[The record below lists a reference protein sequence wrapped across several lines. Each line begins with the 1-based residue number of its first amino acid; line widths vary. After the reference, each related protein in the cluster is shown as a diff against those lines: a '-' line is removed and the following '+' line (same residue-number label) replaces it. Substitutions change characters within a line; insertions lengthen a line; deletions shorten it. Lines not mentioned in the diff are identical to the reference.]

1 MTPIHSP
8 WSCAVPALLIILALP
23 ASAQQQQQAH
33 AKKLYC
39 WNQNGQRICSD
50 ALPPEAVNQA
60 RDEFNAT
67 SGMRSAEVG
76 RALSSEERA
85 AAAAD
90 AAQQR
95 ADQAAL
101 ETRKRTDQAM
111 LLSFQTEDELRRVFS
126 ERADIVDNNIQTS
139 RYNVDSLRQGLVEV
153 LANAGAQE
161 LAGQKVANNLAED
174 VQRRH
179 HALVQQMRIQ
189 KDLEQQR
196 LSLDEE
202 IKDTVQRYRAAKG
215 NGPQAEPATA
225 LSGG

>member
-1 MTPIHSP
+1 MPMHSP
-8 WSCAVPALLIILALP
+8 WSCAVPALLTLFALS
-23 ASAQQQQQAH
+23 ASAQQQTQTH
-33 AKKLYC
+33 PKKLYC
-39 WNQNGQRICSD
+39 WNQNGQRMCSD

-76 RALSSEERA
+76 RALSNEERA
-85 AAAAD
+85 TAAAD

-126 ERADIVDNNIQTS
+126 ERAGIVDNNIQTS
-139 RYNVDSLRQGLVEV
+139 RYNLDSLRQGLVEV
-153 LANAGAQE
+153 LANVGAQE
-161 LAGQKVANNLAED
+161 LAGHTVAHNLAED

-179 HALVQQMRIQ
+179 RALVQQMRIQ
-189 KDLEQQR
+189 EDLEQQR

-215 NGPQAEPATA
+215 NGPQTEPATTT
-225 LSGG
+225 SGG